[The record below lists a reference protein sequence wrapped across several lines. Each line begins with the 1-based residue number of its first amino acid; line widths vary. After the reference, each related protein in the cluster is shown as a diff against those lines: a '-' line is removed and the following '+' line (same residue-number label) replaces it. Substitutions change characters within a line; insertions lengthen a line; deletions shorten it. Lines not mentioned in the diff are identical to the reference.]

1 MRTDS
6 VKKYVIPNIPY
17 LFIGWACLKLGTAYR
32 LAPGVDLPHKL
43 MGLGQTIGP
52 AFADF
57 APGHDPLDW
66 LIGIVGAV
74 GFRLLIYAKSKKGKK
89 YRRDEEYG
97 SARWGGPKDIAP
109 FVDPK
114 FENNVIL
121 TGTEF
126 LTMNTRP
133 KNPANARNLNACV
146 IGSSGSGKTRFWLT
160 PQILQASAKKKNGC
174 SFVVVDPKGG
184 VLSQVGAFL
193 QRRGYKI
200 KVFNSIDFSKSMHY
214 NPLSYI
220 RSEADILKFVDALIS
235 NTKGEGKEGDPF
247 WTKAETLLYCAL
259 IAYIIFEGPAEDRN
273 MNTLVDM
280 ISGMEVKEDNENF
293 MNAVDYMF
301 KGLEK
306 RKPDCFAVKQ
316 YKKYKLASGKTAK
329 SILISCGS
337 RLAPFD
343 IPQLREIMAYDEL
356 QLDRIG
362 DRKTAVFFTI
372 SDTTPTY
379 NFLVALA
386 FSQMFNLLCERADN
400 VHGGR
405 LPHHVRVLWDEA
417 ANTGQVPQ
425 LEKLVAV
432 IRSREISLTLFYQQM
447 AQCKAIYDKHAE
459 TILGNMDSVVF
470 LGGRESSTI
479 KEISEN
485 WLGKATIYMQTDGRS
500 KGQSESYNLNTQ
512 RLGRELMTSAELA
525 TMPGDRCILQLRGL
539 PPFYSP
545 KYDLKQ
551 HPNYKY
557 TAEADKVKN
566 AFDLDKL
573 INRRRRPGLN
583 EVCEVYEADGTD
595 TGPIGED
602 EDILNYDDVDDPDA
616 FV

>member
-57 APGHDPLDW
+57 APGLDPLDW

-74 GFRLLIYAKSKKGKK
+74 GFRLLIYAKSKKAKK

-109 FVDPK
+109 FVDPV

-121 TGTEF
+121 TRTEF

-160 PQILQASAKKKNGC
+160 PQILQASAKKKDGC

-214 NPLSYI
+214 NPLAYI
-220 RSEADILKFVDALIS
+220 RNEADILKFVDALIS

-247 WTKAETLLYCAL
+247 WQKAETLLYCAL

-459 TILGNMDSVVF
+459 TILGNMDSVIF

-512 RLGRELMTSAELA
+512 RLGRELMTPAELA

-595 TGPIGED
+595 AAPISED